1 MKIRILAIFYS
12 TISCLFLLLIL
23 AEAFNALSF
32 GPLGVRRALAASACN
47 SNGKITLDSSKSSID
62 GSGTIWS
69 NNALDQGQS
78 AGKSTHTSLKTG
90 SGLTSIINNVGGGTT
105 LEQTT
110 GEFQQTENTYKNL
123 QNPGGLDRL
132 TYFDNPQGQL
142 FDFARYKAA
151 AVATSNALTWSQFEA
166 KVVAGDQLYGI
177 VHVEV
182 DASSVN
188 NPKLDTGSINIKGS
202 LVIDVINKTS
212 NYKIK
217 FEVPTN
223 INPVTSPTTGTA
235 ILSPTDFDNW
245 TTLAAARTSTSDTFP
260 WPSGYDSAWNS
271 VSTFDSGSKDPRGVA
286 LSGHTSFGQY
296 EDMPALMYS
305 GGIVDVHHEAN
316 ISGVVYSPDF
326 VEIEQKKKDNEVQY
340 INGAVIGGAGI
351 FLESNS
357 CGGGIA
363 VILDPL
369 TFDNLK
375 VNASL
380 ESMQKVSW
388 KRKGE

>member
-1 MKIRILAIFYS
+1 
-12 TISCLFLLLIL
+12 
-23 AEAFNALSF
+23 
-32 GPLGVRRALAASACN
+32 
-47 SNGKITLDSSKSSID
+47 
-62 GSGTIWS
+62 
-69 NNALDQGQS
+69 
-78 AGKSTHTSLKTG
+78 
-90 SGLTSIINNVGGGTT
+90 
-105 LEQTT
+105 LEQST
-110 GEFQQTENTYKNL
+110 GEFQQTNNTYTNL
-123 QNPGGLDRL
+123 QNPGSLDRL

-151 AVATSNALTWSQFEA
+151 AQATGNTLTWDQFQA
-166 KVVAGDQLYGI
+166 KVVAGEQLYGI
-177 VHVEV
+177 VHVTI
-182 DASSVN
+182 DASSVDH
-188 NPKLDTGSINIKGS
+188 PKLDSGSINVKGT
-202 LVIDVINKTS
+202 LVVDVVNSTS

-217 FEVPTN
+217 LEVPTN
-223 INPVTSPTTGTA
+223 INPVTSPTNGTA

-245 TTLAAARTSTSDTFP
+245 TTLAAARTSTSPDTFP
-260 WPSGYDSAWNS
+260 WPSGYDSAWNN
-271 VSTFDSGSKDPRGVA
+271 VTTFDSGSKDPRGVA
-286 LSGHTSFGQY
+286 LSGHTSFGQN

-305 GGIVDVHHEAN
+305 GGILDIHHEAN

-363 VILDPL
+363 VILDPD

-380 ESMQKVSW
+380 SAIKRASW